1 MLSKK
6 EVTSLCRG
14 EHGDPFSVLGLH
26 TDSKG
31 RLWLRSLQPGAKAVS
46 AIDPESGQVIV
57 ELAQRK
63 IDVLGEDSG
72 FFEASILG
80 HNRFFDYRLRVEWP
94 GGVQETDDPF
104 RFSTVLGEL
113 DVWLLAEGSHL
124 RPFERLGAHLREID
138 GVKGTAFAVWAP
150 DAQRVSVVGDFNTWD
165 GRRHPMRLRREC
177 GVWEIF
183 IPGVAE
189 GACYKYEIRS
199 GDGHVLPLKADPY
212 GFAAE
217 LRPSTASVVCALPQT
232 ATRSSIGAE
241 SRLKSA
247 VSIYEVHLGSWRRNE
262 EGGFLDWKRIS
273 ETLIPYA
280 VSLGFTHL
288 ELLPISEHLFDGS
301 WGYQPLG
308 LYAPTARFGSP
319 QGFCDFVTACH
330 DAGLEVIVDWVPA
343 HFPTDEHGLGRF
355 DGRPQF
361 EHADP
366 REGMHQDWG
375 TLIYNFGRRE
385 VFNYLVGNALFW
397 IEHYGIDGLRVDA
410 VASMLYRDYSRS
422 AGEWIPNIYGGR
434 ENLEAVHFLR
444 RMNEVLGQ
452 ECPGAATYA
461 EESTAWPSVSRPP
474 SMGGL
479 GFHFKWNMGWMHDV
493 LEYMQHD
500 PIHRR
505 YHHHQLTFG
514 LLYAFTENFVLPL
527 SHDEVVHGKGSLIS
541 KMAGDYWQK
550 FANLRLLYGFMW
562 AHPGKKLLFMGGE
575 FAQWNEWN
583 DASSLDWNLLDFP
596 QHDGVRQLIRD
607 LNQLYRET
615 PALHEIDFD
624 PAGFEWI
631 SANDSDNS
639 VLAFARRGLDR
650 TRAMLCV
657 CNFTPVVRHEYRIG
671 VPGPGTYHERLNT
684 DSQHYGGS
692 NVGNPFG
699 KVDAEK
705 IPSHGREWS
714 IALTLPPLA
723 AIFLDWEH

>member
-1 MLSKK
+1 MLNKA
-6 EVTSLCRG
+6 EVLALCHA
-14 EHGDPFSVLGLH
+14 EHGDPFAALGLH
-26 TDSKG
+26 ADTKG
-31 RLWLRSLQPGAKAVS
+31 RLWLRTMQPGARAVF
-46 AIDPESGQVIV
+46 AIDADTGEVLI

-63 IDVLGEDSG
+63 IEALGESSG

-80 HNRFFDYRLRVEWP
+80 RNPQFNYRLRIVWP
-94 GGVQETDDPF
+94 GGVQEIDDPY

-150 DAQRVSVVGDFNTWD
+150 DAQRVSVIGDFNTWD
-165 GRRHPMRLRREC
+165 ARRHPMRLRREC

-183 IPGVAE
+183 VPGVEA
-189 GACYKYEIRS
+189 GARYKYEIRS
-199 GDGHVLPLKADPY
+199 RNGNVLPQKADPY

-217 LRPSTASVVCALPQT
+217 LRPSTASIVCELPQT
-232 ATRSSIGAE
+232 KSRRAAGAG
-241 SRLKSA
+241 SRLNTP
-247 VSIYEVHLGSWRRNE
+247 VSIYEVHLGSWQRNE
-262 EGGFLDWKRIS
+262 NGGFLDWQEIARR
-273 ETLIPYA
+273 LIPY
-280 VSLGFTHL
+280 VTDLGFTHL
-288 ELLPISEHLFDGS
+288 ELLPISEHPFDGS

-319 QGFCDFVTACH
+319 QGFCDFVAACH
-330 DAGLEVIVDWVPA
+330 AAGLEVIVDWVPA
-343 HFPTDEHGLGRF
+343 HFPSDEHGLGRF
-355 DGRPQF
+355 DGHALY

-410 VASMLYRDYSRS
+410 VASMLYRDYSRKH
-422 AGEWIPNIYGGR
+422 GEWIPNVFGGR

-479 GFHFKWNMGWMHDV
+479 GFHYKWNMGWMHDV
-493 LEYMQHD
+493 LDYMTHD
-500 PIHRR
+500 PVHRR
-505 YHHHQLTFG
+505 YHHNQLTFG

-541 KMAGDYWQK
+541 KMSGDYWQK
-550 FANLRLLYGFMW
+550 FANLRALYGFMW

-583 DASSLDWNLLDFP
+583 DASALDWNLLDFP
-596 QHDGVRQLIRD
+596 MHDGVRRLIRD
-607 LNQLYRET
+607 LNHLYRRA
-615 PALHEIDFD
+615 PALHEIDFEHH
-624 PAGFEWI
+624 GFEWI

-639 VLAFARRGLDR
+639 VIAFLRRGHDR
-650 TRAMLCV
+650 AQAMLCV
-657 CNFTPVVRHEYRIG
+657 CNFTPLVRHDYRLG
-671 VPGPGTYHERLNT
+671 VPGPGRYHERINT
-684 DSQHYGGS
+684 DSEYYGGS

-699 KVDAEK
+699 IVNAEP
-705 IPSHGREWS
+705 IVAHGREWS
-714 IALTLPPLA
+714 VAMTLPPLA
-723 AIFLDWEH
+723 TVIFEWEH